1 MGTKFNG
8 TEEQISALNLFIKL
22 NRAADSV
29 SNRINEFIVSQNL
42 TVSQFG
48 VLESLY
54 HLGAMS
60 QCDIGKK
67 LLKTGGNMTMVIDN
81 LEKRNLVQRVRDKD
95 DRRFIQVHLTDEGKT
110 LIETIFPSHVE
121 RIVEEMSVL
130 SVNEQEALSQL
141 CKKLG
146 TRTDRK
152 SVV

>member
-8 TEEQISALNLFIKL
+8 SVEQVTALNLFIKL

-29 SNRINEFIVSQNL
+29 SNRVNNFINSQHL

-48 VLESLY
+48 VLEILF
-54 HLGAMS
+54 HLGSMS

-81 LEKRNLVQRVRDKD
+81 LEKRNLVERVRNEH
-95 DRRFIQVHLTDEGKT
+95 DRRFIEVHLSSDGEK
-110 LIETIFPSHVE
+110 LIEKIFPKHVE
-121 RIVEEMSVL
+121 KIVEEMSIL
-130 SVNEQEALSQL
+130 TQEEQIEFSRL

-146 TRTDRK
+146 MQEAELILK
-152 SVV
+152 

>member
-8 TEEQISALNLFIKL
+8 SVEQVTALNLFIKL

-29 SNRINEFIVSQNL
+29 STRINNFINSQNL

-48 VLESLY
+48 VLEILF
-54 HLGAMS
+54 HLGSMS

-81 LEKRNLVQRVRDKD
+81 LEKRKLVERVRSEQ
-95 DRRFIQVHLTDEGKT
+95 DRRFIEVHLTSDGEN
-110 LIETIFPSHVE
+110 LIESIFPKHVE
-121 RIVEEMSVL
+121 KIVEEMSIL
-130 SVNEQEALSQL
+130 TIEEQNEFSRL

-146 TRTDRK
+146 MQEAELILK
-152 SVV
+152 

>member
-8 TEEQISALNLFIKL
+8 TVEQVTALNLFIKL

-29 SNRINEFIVSQNL
+29 STRINNFINSQNL

-48 VLESLY
+48 VLEILY
-54 HLGAMS
+54 HLGSNS

-81 LEKRNLVQRVRDKD
+81 LEKRNLVERVRSEQ
-95 DRRFIQVHLTDEGKT
+95 DRRFIQVHLTSEGQK
-110 LIETIFPSHVE
+110 LIENIFPRHVE
-121 RIVEEMSVL
+121 KIVEEMSIL
-130 SVNEQEALSQL
+130 SLDEQNEFSRL

-146 TRTDRK
+146 MQEAELIT
-152 SVV
+152 S

>member
-8 TEEQISALNLFIKL
+8 SVEQVTALNLFIKL

-29 SNRINEFIVSQNL
+29 SNRVNNFINSQHL

-48 VLESLY
+48 VLEILF
-54 HLGAMS
+54 HLGSMS

-81 LEKRNLVQRVRDKD
+81 LEKRKLVERVRSEQ
-95 DRRFIQVHLTDEGKT
+95 DRRFIEVHLTSDGEN
-110 LIETIFPSHVE
+110 LIKSIFPKHVE
-121 RIVEEMSVL
+121 KIVEEMSIL
-130 SVNEQEALSQL
+130 TIEEQNEFSRL

-146 TRTDRK
+146 MQEAELILK
-152 SVV
+152 